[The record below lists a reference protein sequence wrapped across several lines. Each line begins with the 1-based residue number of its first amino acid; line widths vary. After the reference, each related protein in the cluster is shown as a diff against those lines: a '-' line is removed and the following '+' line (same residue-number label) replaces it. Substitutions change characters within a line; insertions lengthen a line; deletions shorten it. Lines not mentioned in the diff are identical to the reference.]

1 MAELSAS
8 TLERLKETFRVFIF
22 DILGLMDEEGAASG
36 NNEALDKAMELI
48 LDIRQDA
55 RANKDWGT
63 SDKIRDALQA
73 AGIVVKDGKDGT
85 SWSVE

>member
-1 MAELSAS
+1 MGELSAS